1 MAKKLQLQVPTPCH
15 ENWENMT
22 ATERGRFC
30 ASCQK
35 QVIDFSNK
43 SDREI
48 AMFFKKP
55 STGSVCGRFM
65 DDQLNRNI
73 EIPKKRIPWL
83 KYFFQFLIPALFIS
97 YRATAQGKVKVGS
110 GVTIQPSKLS
120 SASQN
125 KKLREKTI
133 SGIRPTVIGDTT
145 TKYVPKD
152 NIDIISKTPQI
163 DVVSCSVVMGVM
175 VSEIKSFISGQVV
188 DHSGNPIAFATV
200 AIKGTKI
207 AVAADAA
214 GQFTISPKRYAKN
227 LTLSVS
233 SAGFAAAEK
242 NIHRFESWNNI
253 KIELQQ
259 TGTLGEVVVTSS
271 INSHRLGLVGLVESY
286 RTYPVKTN
294 DISKF
299 KDNFK
304 LYPNPVSSNSTLNVE
319 WKQNQY
325 GDHVLQVFNQSG
337 QLVVSKEINIGEGSR
352 LFTMTMPSIAS
363 GNYFLKLTI
372 RATGKSYTEKL
383 IVE

>member
-1 MAKKLQLQVPTPCH
+1 
-15 ENWENMT
+15 
-22 ATERGRFC
+22 
-30 ASCQK
+30 
-35 QVIDFSNK
+35 
-43 SDREI
+43 
-48 AMFFKKP
+48 
-55 STGSVCGRFM
+55 
-65 DDQLNRNI
+65 
-73 EIPKKRIPWL
+73 
-83 KYFFQFLIPALFIS
+83 
-97 YRATAQGKVKVGS
+97 
-110 GVTIQPSKLS
+110 
-120 SASQN
+120 
-125 KKLREKTI
+125 
-133 SGIRPTVIGDTT
+133 
-145 TKYVPKD
+145 
-152 NIDIISKTPQI
+152 
-163 DVVSCSVVMGVM
+163 MGVM

-325 GDHVLQVFNQSG
+325 GDHLLQVFNQSG

-363 GNYFLKLTI
+363 GNYFLKLTSK
-372 RATGKSYTEKL
+372 ATGKSYTEKL